1 MKLKD
6 TIKLFK
12 FTYNKS
18 ALILLMVFFFL
29 QNVMY
34 IFMPLGTIME
44 GFMVSLSTT
53 YFVNFIYQVLVSGM
67 IRSSGKV
74 EKSIIK
80 NFTMILLRSNVGGFI
95 LFIIPRFLFMLTS
108 DIYDENAIIIFLL
121 NYIVFNILSYASVAV
136 IYKRMA
142 FGSAVIGVMA
152 LAFFIEM
159 PFIINNTTHNTIKAI
174 QEMKT
179 AVYHFEIQIN
189 AQIIGLLVIAF
200 AVSIIAPFIFYI
212 ISILM
217 KNAPISKYLEDRQQW
232 GKI

>member
-1 MKLKD
+1 MKFKD
-6 TIKLFK
+6 TIKLFN

-18 ALILLMVFFFL
+18 ALIGLMAFFFL

-34 IFMPLGTIME
+34 IFMPLGTLMQ
-44 GFMVSLSTT
+44 GFMVSLTST
-53 YFVNFIYQVLVSGM
+53 YFVNFVCQIMVSGM
-67 IRSSGKV
+67 VRSSEKI

-80 NFTMILLRSNVGGFI
+80 NFTIILLISNVGSFI
-95 LFIIPRFLFMLTS
+95 LFIIPRFLVMLAMS
-108 DIYDENAIIIFLL
+108 NFYEDEIIIFLL
-121 NYIVFNILSYASVAV
+121 NYIVFNILAYVSVAV

>member
-53 YFVNFIYQVLVSGM
+53 YFVNFVYQVLVSGM
-67 IRSSGKV
+67 IRSSEKI

-80 NFTMILLRSNVGGFI
+80 NFTIILFVSNVGGFI
-95 LFIIPRFLFMLTS
+95 LFIIPRFLFMLTM
-108 DIYDENAIIIFLL
+108 DVYNENAIIIFLL
-121 NYIVFNILSYASVAV
+121 NYIAFNILAYVSVAI

-142 FGSAVIGVMA
+142 FGTTILGVA
-152 LAFFIEM
+152 AFAFFVEM
-159 PFIINNTTHNTIKAI
+159 PFFVHNTIARRLAFI
-174 QEMKT
+174 QGIK
-179 AVYHFEIQIN
+179 N
-189 AQIIGLLVIAF
+189 AATNIESKVGPEVIGLLVIAF
-200 AVSIIAPFIFYI
+200 AVSIISPFIFYL

-217 KNAPISKYLEDRQQW
+217 KNVPVSKYLEDRQPW

>member
-1 MKLKD
+1 MNLKN
-6 TIKLFK
+6 TIKLFNY
-12 FTYNKS
+12 TYKKG

-34 IFMPLGTIME
+34 IFMPLGTLMQ
-44 GFMVSLSTT
+44 GFMVSLTST
-53 YFVNFIYQVLVSGM
+53 YFVNFVYQVMVSGM

-80 NFTMILLRSNVGGFI
+80 NFTIILLISSVGGFI
-95 LFIIPRFLFMLTS
+95 LFIIPRFIFMLVMGV
-108 DIYDENAIIIFLL
+108 YNENAIIIFLL
-121 NYIVFNILSYASVAV
+121 NYIVFNILAYVSLAV

-142 FGSAVIGVMA
+142 FGTTILGIAA

-159 PFIINNTTHNTIKAI
+159 PFFIYNTTRDALKIMFKIKNVI
-174 QEMKT
+174 N
-179 AVYHFEIQIN
+179 HFEIMIS
-189 AQIIGLLVIAF
+189 APTIGLLAAAF
-200 AVSIIAPFIFYI
+200 AISIISPFIFYL

-217 KNAPISKYLEDRQQW
+217 KNVPVSKYLEDRQPW